1 MNRPGDSSGFFSKKR
16 KERYAV
22 FTGESSPEVYSQR
35 RKAVVPGGH
44 TPKPRQPTTLQ
55 RQADHYF
62 ELLQQR
68 YESYEQRLPQW
79 YAASSAYMIEIPTAK
94 VRRINVEISDLS
106 TRDRTH
112 EKERMPRRSCYP
124 PYRIFGS
131 HVDKSLLQAIF
142 SADSESAFPFQRSAA
157 VTPRGMK
164 DVKCH
169 IGAGTLIQALVK
181 LHFRQRVGD
190 LRVPFSYSGG
200 KLHIGSALKKKTCT
214 ATEKR
219 HIFLR
224 KIAQADQLDS
234 ERKAVHTEDI
244 EGPRKELR
252 VGERSFAVSFKHQKT
267 FTIINDARTRA
278 KNDRS
283 PDDPTQFM
291 LQPLDAPDLLAL
303 RIAAELYPS
312 VQCLHVDSQSSAVLA
327 EQIFTQIDQQ
337 MSFAEVFGFDPF
349 QEATLRDDLYQR
361 FSCVID
367 QVFRN
372 CQHRGD
378 GQYVLRMGFD
388 SLCIWRSTEEKDAD
402 ALHISTIPCSE
413 VDKKD
418 KTNFQYCHRDLSSF
432 PFWTR
437 EGESK
442 SLIVQRSGESLLVFD
457 GDAPEMF

>member
-22 FTGESSPEVYSQR
+22 FTGESSPKVSSKR

-44 TPKPRQPTTLQ
+44 TPKPRQPTILQ

-62 ELLQQR
+62 EFLQKR
-68 YESYEQRLPQW
+68 YESYEQKIPQW

-94 VRRINVEISDLS
+94 VRRINVEISDMS

-142 SADSESAFPFQRSAA
+142 SADTERAVHFQSSAA

-169 IGAGTLIQALVK
+169 IGANTLIQILVK

-190 LRVPFSYSGG
+190 LRVPLSYRSG

-234 ERKAVHTEDI
+234 ERKAVHSEDI
-244 EGPRKELR
+244 EGPRKVLR
-252 VGERSFAVSFKHQKT
+252 VGERSFAVSFKHQN

-283 PDDPTQFM
+283 PDDPTHFM
-291 LQPLDAPDLLAL
+291 LQPLDATDLLAL

-312 VQCLHVDSQSSAVLA
+312 VRCLHVDSQSSAVLA
-327 EQIFTQIDQQ
+327 EQCYTQSDQQ
-337 MSFAEVFGFDPF
+337 KSFAEVFGFDPF

-378 GQYVLRMGFD
+378 GQYILRVGFD
-388 SLCIWRSTEEKDAD
+388 SICIWSSTEKKDAD

-413 VDKKD
+413 VDKKEN
-418 KTNFQYCHRDLSSF
+418 TNFQACHRDVSSF

-437 EGESK
+437 NEESK
-442 SLIVQRSGESLLVFD
+442 SLIVHRSGGSLLVFD